1 MVLPLELILRKLT
14 PGRDTEWRVLE
25 FSYTQL
31 RVMHQVGSWKT
42 IVERVSL
49 MVATPQAIPISF

>member
-14 PGRDTEWRVLE
+14 PDRDTEWRVLE

-31 RVMHQVGSWKT
+31 RVMHQVGSWKG
-42 IVERVSL
+42 
-49 MVATPQAIPISF
+49 